1 MYVGEVGVG
10 HGFRILSVSVAFVKA
25 AFFSS
30 QPCGL
35 LLLPYRQ
42 AVAHG
47 QPLSLCL
54 ITALLYVLLSHECMC
69 QK

>member
-25 AFFSS
+25 ASLSS

-47 QPLSLCL
+47 QPLFFVFDYSIVVC
-54 ITALLYVLLSHECMC
+54 ITKS
-69 QK
+69 